1 MSKTQWS
8 VYLSSPA
15 HVSWCGALAAAPLVH
30 GLDHHPAGAA
40 HPALRGGGG
49 GGGGEMGRFYEVLTP
64 KAEGA
69 RLRGPAEEMGCEC
82 WSRPAL

>member
-1 MSKTQWS
+1 MSMKTQWS
-8 VYLSSPA
+8 VCLSSPA

-49 GGGGEMGRFYEVLTP
+49 GGEMGRF
-64 KAEGA
+64 
-69 RLRGPAEEMGCEC
+69 LRGADTTSRGCEAA
-82 WSRPAL
+82 RPSGGNGM